1 MNYLSTREVAELAG
15 CNDRLVKRRAASGEW
30 IATLTYNDNNR
41 PQYRFAVSDLP
52 PDIQRRYYSR
62 QRAQITE
69 CSLPISNEAIEE
81 LSDEERAEVKM
92 WAGLIE
98 RWQIAR
104 QNFEK
109 KTDADKYFVNA
120 IKLEKGPLF
129 PISECTLYRK
139 WKAYKAGDIKGL
151 LDKRGGYTKGQS
163 NIPDEV
169 WDYFIY
175 CYLDQRQLSIRQCY
189 NHAIQWAKEYC
200 PECVDTLP
208 CYASFGRRLH
218 NEIPKATVIA
228 GREGEKAFSD
238 RAAPY
243 INRLYD
249 ELKPND
255 YWIADNHTLDIISQ
269 YDDGSGTHR
278 LSLTAFIDARSGVMV
293 GWNLTDNP
301 NSQST
306 VLALRKAILRF
317 GIPKKVYFDNG
328 SEFLTHDLAGRGHRT
343 KKNADLINN
352 PPPVF
357 QRLGMIMTN
366 AIVRNAKAKPI
377 ERTFSTFKG
386 SVSRMFETYCGGN
399 VTERPEQLKYILKAG
414 KIPTDS
420 ELREVIDDLIDG
432 IYNVGEYGGKVASDR
447 GKKRIDV
454 WNEHITEIR
463 KPINEDD
470 LNLMLLRSA
479 RPQTVKRNGV
489 CLNIAGEKLEYW
501 DENTWKMLGE
511 KVYIRYNPEELNNV
525 RIYNA
530 DDDRYICTLPLS
542 AETSIKFDATN
553 EEVALAQR
561 KVHEVHRSIRK
572 SVAEYKERLSPEKR
586 IDILDMQIRR
596 AHEGKGGMKIEQPN
610 IIVPVMSDER
620 QEEYVH
626 KTAVGQSA
634 VVIDINKMNANAER
648 RKR

>member
-1 MNYLSTREVAELAG
+1 MSYLTVKEVAELAG
-15 CNDRLVKRRAASGEW
+15 CSINAIQKKANRGEW
-30 IATLTYNDNNR
+30 NVTTETTQTNR
-41 PQYRFAVSDLP
+41 LRYIFPIHALP
-52 PDIQRRYYSR
+52 ADIQRRYYSK

-69 CSLPISNEAIEE
+69 CALPISNEAIEE

-249 ELKPND
+249 ELQPND

-306 VLALRKAILRF
+306 VLALRKAIMRF

-386 SVSRMFETYCGGN
+386 SVSRMFETFCGGN

-432 IYNVGEYGGKVASDR
+432 IYNVGEYGGKVAADK
-447 GKKRIDV
+447 GKRRIDV

-489 CLNIAGEKLEYW
+489 YLNIAGEKLEYW
-501 DENTWKMLGE
+501 DENTWRMLGE

-542 AETSIKFDATN
+542 AETSIRFDATN